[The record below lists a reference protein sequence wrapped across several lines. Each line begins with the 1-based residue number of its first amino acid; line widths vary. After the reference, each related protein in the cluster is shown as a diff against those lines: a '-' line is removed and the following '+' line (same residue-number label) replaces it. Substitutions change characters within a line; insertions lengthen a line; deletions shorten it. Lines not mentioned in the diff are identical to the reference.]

1 MMIEISE
8 SKVEKMS
15 DYAEKNYPV
24 VKAWEDVNVIMTMT
38 TTAMT
43 RWVNVVIMV
52 AVPVVA
58 AMAKDA
64 AYVVQDAIPVI
75 VNV

>member
-1 MMIEISE
+1 
-8 SKVEKMS
+8 
-15 DYAEKNYPV
+15 
-24 VKAWEDVNVIMTMT
+24 MTMT

-43 RWVNVVIMV
+43 RWANVVIMV

-64 AYVVQDAIPVI
+64 VYVVQDAIPVI